1 MKVLWLKL
9 RSWFVSPIAVAICSS
24 LYHDEEMWR
33 FRECENPVG
42 CIVVH
47 SSGRFFVT
55 FQSQYTAVIRSGSD
69 DHLVADLNR
78 LDCFLIAIAAKSWV
92 RRYTKLMLTIAMSS
106 LKEYKKAWNQ

>member
-24 LYHDEEMWR
+24 LYHDEDVWR
-33 FRECENPVG
+33 FVEYENPVG

-55 FQSQYTAVIRSGSD
+55 FQSQYVAVIRSGRD

-92 RRYTKLMLTIAMSS
+92 RRYTKQMLTVILSS
-106 LKEYKKAWNQ
+106 LEGYKKV